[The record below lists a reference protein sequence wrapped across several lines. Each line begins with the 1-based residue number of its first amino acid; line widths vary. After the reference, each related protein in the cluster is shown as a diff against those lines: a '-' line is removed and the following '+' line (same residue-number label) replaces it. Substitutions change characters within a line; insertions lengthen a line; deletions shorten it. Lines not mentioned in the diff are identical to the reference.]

1 MQSAGNNKIA
11 KMSYYRVGMIPMNK
25 LTYDHFNHRNYSG
38 IIDIMEIIVK
48 FILIYQLVTVSLYSG
63 VRVCSFQSWSK
74 QRTYL
79 NFKNGIDAIFIGIF
93 YLYFIKPTNK
103 NIV

>member
-38 IIDIMEIIVK
+38 IIDIMEII
-48 FILIYQLVTVSLYSG
+48 
-63 VRVCSFQSWSK
+63 
-74 QRTYL
+74 
-79 NFKNGIDAIFIGIF
+79 A
-93 YLYFIKPTNK
+93 
-103 NIV
+103 